1 MDKMRLTLSIVTIV
15 IVAAP
20 ILGIVLAYRNNT
32 QDLFIPP
39 EINEITANLFG
50 TGGSGESWLQTPRPV
65 GPIEYDPTTRS
76 ATFTFEFTNS
86 FPIGVTINS
95 LSGDVLCATHD
106 VSLGAATLKEPVV
119 MSAGETKTLSVVA
132 VWTDV
137 ARAHF
142 QSLHP
147 GENTIDIDL
156 VDIAVDAGGL
166 KIQSSEPIRI
176 NTVPI
181 K

>member
-1 MDKMRLTLSIVTIV
+1 MDKVRLLLILVTIIV
-15 IVAAP
+15 IAAP
-20 ILGIVLAYRNNT
+20 ILGIVLVYRNNL

-50 TGGSGESWLQTPRPV
+50 TGGSGESWLQTPKLV

-95 LSGDVLCATHD
+95 LSGDVVCATHD
-106 VSLGAATLKEPVV
+106 VPLGAATLKEPVM

-137 ARAHF
+137 ALVHF

-147 GENTIDIDL
+147 GQNTIDVDL

-166 KIQSSEPIRI
+166 NIQSSEPIRI
-176 NTVPI
+176 NAVPI